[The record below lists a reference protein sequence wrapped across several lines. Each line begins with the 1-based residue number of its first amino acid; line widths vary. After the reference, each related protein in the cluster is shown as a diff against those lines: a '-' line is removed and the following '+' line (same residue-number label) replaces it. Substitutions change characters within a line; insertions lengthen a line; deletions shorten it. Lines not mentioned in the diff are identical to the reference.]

1 MTVTEAER
9 HRLYESLKS
18 SLGAAEADTLM
29 NLMPSNDL
37 SEFATRRDVEHLRS
51 DMAAEFAHVRAE
63 MRTEFADVRAE
74 MRAEFADV
82 RAEMRTGFAEVR
94 AEFAEVRSELATLR
108 ADLKDDLV
116 GIQRT
121 FGTWLF
127 ASQAAVIAAVAM
139 IVGLLR

>member
-1 MTVTEAER
+1 MPVTEAER

-29 NLMPSNDL
+29 NLMPSNDW

-51 DMAAEFAHVRAE
+51 EMTAEFADVRAEFADVRAEFADVRAE

-74 MRAEFADV
+74 MRTGFAQV
-82 RAEMRTGFAEVR
+82 RAEMKAESV
-94 AEFAEVRSELATLR
+94 AL
-108 ADLKDDLV
+108 
-116 GIQRT
+116 QRT

-127 ASQAAVIAAVAM
+127 ASQAAVIAAVAV